1 MSILYFILAL
11 NFAIIPQGSIDMYGS
26 YDILSP
32 TEDYKIGFSPE
43 IVILETIF
51 IGGNLNVYMDHRD
64 LLSTFTPKI
73 LDSQFYVKIDFN
85 WINFQFLH
93 RCTHPIVAWAHSERF
108 KKIYESAYRELKI
121 EFVTKYNVF

>member
-1 MSILYFILAL
+1 MSILYFTIAVG
-11 NFAIIPQGSIDMYGS
+11 FAFIPQGGIDMYNS

-64 LLSTFTPKI
+64 LLSTFKPKI
-73 LDSQFYVKIDFN
+73 LDSVFYVKIDFD
-85 WINFQFLH
+85 WVNFQFRH
-93 RCTHPIVAWAHSERF
+93 ECTHPVVPWAVSEKF
-108 KKIYESAYRELKI
+108 KKIYESAYQELKI
-121 EFVTKYNVF
+121 EFVTKYNIF